1 MKDVHVKI
9 MDAIG
14 KYLERNPELRFGQ
27 ALYNLNIN
35 EFADKKNPE
44 RKGHLLRDIHE
55 DSDEKIL
62 ERIRK
67 R

>member
-1 MKDVHVKI
+1 MNDVHVKI
-9 MDAIG
+9 MEAVS

-27 ALYNLNIN
+27 ALCNLNII

-44 RKGHLLRDIHE
+44 RKGHLLRDIHN